1 MWIKTADLDASSGPA
16 VFISFSVTTKINK
29 KMDEIL
35 SKHGG
40 VSYYKYSDYKL
51 IRNCAFESRTEA
63 LLDSDDDGIYDIHE
77 QGGIAL
83 PSGKIIYTNPCDEDT
98 DHDHLLDN
106 KEIYVTYG
114 EIKDGKVPVKCY
126 YVSDPSD
133 PDTDGDRLSDY
144 DESIDGTIMTNP
156 LDLDSDD
163 DEFFDGLEIYN
174 GFNPQLPDAD
184 KDGRLD
190 YQEYCEDTN
199 PYVYD
204 KNNWEYAWDFC
215 CGFLAGDIIPEVE
228 SIPMLVGQILGSFV
242 PLSDARDVLG
252 NLMND
257 NPEMAM
263 LSAVGLIPVGG
274 DAIKAIAKFAEF
286 MAKHA
291 HETMLSAE
299 LLIQISNKSD
309 TVAKIIGH
317 SDEAK
322 RLKLAI
328 ANGANDNITR
338 PMVDKINDIVDSA
351 DKIEFKPKAT
361 LMDDVGENLNKR
373 FDKLLNSDYYRTA
386 RGFDCS
392 EIAKEFYDEAGKKGK
407 IYRIEGK
414 NGIVYQYEYG
424 EKLEF
429 YYHEVYCDGKF
440 IYDPRYTNVP
450 VDKNLYFSKLRE
462 INPDGFEVFEKCLED

>member
-1 MWIKTADLDASSGPA
+1 MWIKTADLDASTSGPA

-35 SKHGG
+35 SKHDG

-51 IRNCAFESRTEA
+51 IRNCAFGSRTEA

-144 DESIDGTIMTNP
+144 DESNYGTIMTNP
-156 LDLDSDD
+156 LD
-163 DEFFDGLEIYN
+163 
-174 GFNPQLPDAD
+174 
-184 KDGRLD
+184 
-190 YQEYCEDTN
+190 
-199 PYVYD
+199 
-204 KNNWEYAWDFC
+204 
-215 CGFLAGDIIPEVE
+215 
-228 SIPMLVGQILGSFV
+228 
-242 PLSDARDVLG
+242 RD
-252 NLMND
+252 
-257 NPEMAM
+257 
-263 LSAVGLIPVGG
+263 
-274 DAIKAIAKFAEF
+274 
-286 MAKHA
+286 
-291 HETMLSAE
+291 
-299 LLIQISNKSD
+299 
-309 TVAKIIGH
+309 

-322 RLKLAI
+322 QLKLAI

-361 LMDDVGENLNKR
+361 LMDDVAESVTLRLSGKWEKVNEHMSDFSRAYQKQITGREGMAWVQNGVK
-373 FDKLLNSDYYRTA
+373 FDGIKDGILLD
-386 RGFDCS
+386 
-392 EIAKEFYDEAGKKGK
+392 AKG
-407 IYRIEGK
+407 
-414 NGIVYQYEYG
+414 
-424 EKLEF
+424 
-429 YYHEVYCDGKF
+429 
-440 IYDPRYTNVP
+440 
-450 VDKNLYFSKLRE
+450 
-462 INPDGFEVFEKCLED
+462 